1 MVKTACSAALLT
13 LCLVFGL
20 MLFSGCGDNAQ
31 NNEIVGK
38 WVPATAT
45 INGET
50 VQFGELNTDSDKFGF
65 VFESNGSCEI
75 TIAGTKNSGTYTF
88 NETSVD
94 VEYGGK
100 SEKLRYSDG
109 MLTLNFNYNNET
121 TSFVFTKATET
132 N

>member
-50 VQFGELNTDSDKFGF
+50 VQF
-65 VFESNGSCEI
+65 
-75 TIAGTKNSGTYTF
+75 
-88 NETSVD
+88 
-94 VEYGGK
+94 
-100 SEKLRYSDG
+100 
-109 MLTLNFNYNNET
+109 
-121 TSFVFTKATET
+121 
-132 N
+132 